1 MTFIL
6 RGLNDLDFSEMN
18 SMELPRNMRQ
28 LRLRAGISVKKAAQA
43 SGFSDD
49 AWYKLERGE
58 RWVGSE
64 KRLHDIARAL
74 DVSAWE
80 LLVPPSDQGVDEQKD
95 HVSGAPV
102 TLEDTAPA
110 GEASP
115 SAGQ

>member
-1 MTFIL
+1 
-6 RGLNDLDFSEMN
+6 
-18 SMELPRNMRQ
+18 MELPRNMRQ

-74 DVSAWE
+74 GVSAWQ
-80 LLVPPSDQGVDEQKD
+80 LLMPQAQENDSTHDAAPERGESAPPVPS
-95 HVSGAPV
+95 
-102 TLEDTAPA
+102 PA
-110 GEASP
+110 S
-115 SAGQ
+115 SAGTPTPEPSSPTGS

>member
-1 MTFIL
+1 
-6 RGLNDLDFSEMN
+6 
-18 SMELPRNMRQ
+18 MELPRNMRQ

-74 DVSAWE
+74 GVSAWE
-80 LLVPPSDQGVDEQKD
+80 LLVPPSDHSDSEHDQKD
-95 HVSGAPV
+95 HAGGAPV
-102 TLEDTAPA
+102 TLEDAAPA

-115 SAGQ
+115 SAGH

>member
-1 MTFIL
+1 
-6 RGLNDLDFSEMN
+6 
-18 SMELPRNMRQ
+18 MELPRNMRQ

-74 DVSAWE
+74 GVSAWE
-80 LLVPPSDQGVDEQKD
+80 LLVPQNEQSEQGDQVKQD
-95 HVSGAPV
+95 HVSGAPL
-102 TLEDTAPA
+102 TLEDSAAT
-110 GEASP
+110 GETSP
-115 SAGQ
+115 SAGP

>member
-1 MTFIL
+1 M
-6 RGLNDLDFSEMN
+6 FSEAN
-18 SMELPRNMRQ
+18 GMELPRNMRQ

-74 DVSAWE
+74 GVSAWQ
-80 LLVPPSDQGVDEQKD
+80 LLMPQSEQHDSQHRTPTGLSESASPVPE
-95 HVSGAPV
+95 
-102 TLEDTAPA
+102 TANAA
-110 GEASP
+110 GPTHTEASTP
-115 SAGQ
+115 TGP